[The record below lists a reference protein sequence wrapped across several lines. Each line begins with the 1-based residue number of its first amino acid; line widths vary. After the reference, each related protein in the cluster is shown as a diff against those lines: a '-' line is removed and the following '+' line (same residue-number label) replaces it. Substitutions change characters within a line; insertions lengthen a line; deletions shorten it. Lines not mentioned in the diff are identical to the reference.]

1 MANLLQND
9 QQSVRLQKKMTT
21 EICDIVLKRKRP
33 GDRPGRFPTTY
44 ARAVRG
50 EISEDHQ
57 RTETEC

>member
-9 QQSVRLQKKMTT
+9 QQSVRWQKNMAAKK
-21 EICDIVLKRKRP
+21 CDNVRKRKRP
-33 GDRPGRFPTTY
+33 GDRPGRFPTTC

-57 RTETEC
+57 RIETAC